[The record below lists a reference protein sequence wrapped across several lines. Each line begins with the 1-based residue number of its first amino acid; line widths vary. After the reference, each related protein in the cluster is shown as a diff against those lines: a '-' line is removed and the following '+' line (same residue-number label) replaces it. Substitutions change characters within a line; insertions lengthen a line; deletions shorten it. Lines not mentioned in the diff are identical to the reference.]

1 MERTCAGRPQSCRG
15 ARLATPRNRMT
26 LLSTEMSLPRRRMR
40 PFIALALLGVMWL
53 GSTCHFWHH
62 LTDPSCGAQTAR
74 GAQPCAT
81 CSAFHGG
88 TIVSDPQTSALSV
101 PVSFAAITLP
111 DA

>member
-1 MERTCAGRPQSCRG
+1 
-15 ARLATPRNRMT
+15 MT
-26 LLSTEMSLPRRRMR
+26 SSHRRIRSTL
-40 PFIALALLGVMWL
+40 ALALLGVMWL
-53 GSTCHFWHH
+53 GSACHFWHH
-62 LTDPSCGAQTAR
+62 LTDPSCGAATAR

-111 DA
+111 DADRPSVVRVSGGSPRAPPTA